1 MEIRTETRMA
11 TAPAIIR
18 ICHAPVISSCQKRS
32 RLNCKK
38 RWTRLVKLWKRY
50 VWKKKSM
57 AKSPVFDTSVF
68 SPFSPFIEP
77 QISYSLFPSIVFYE
91 LTATSIDESILKRY
105 ERWRITLSKIDR
117 VLTPSSSD
125 WWETAKSI
133 RRLYLKK
140 IAPVSKLKTLQ
151 NDALIARL
159 AVKNK
164 GFVVTMDV
172 DDYEII
178 RREMPKLEVVPGD
191 YFFS

>member
-1 MEIRTETRMA
+1 
-11 TAPAIIR
+11 
-18 ICHAPVISSCQKRS
+18 
-32 RLNCKK
+32 
-38 RWTRLVKLWKRY
+38 
-50 VWKKKSM
+50 M

-68 SPFSPFIEP
+68 SPYSRLIEP
-77 QISYSLFPSIVFYE
+77 QIPNALFPSIVFYE
-91 LTATSIDESILKRY
+91 LTATGIDESLLKKY
-105 ERWRITLSKIDR
+105 GRWRISLGKIDR
-117 VLTPSSSD
+117 VLTPASND
-125 WWETAKSI
+125 WWETAKAI

-140 IAPVSKLKTLQ
+140 TAPVSKLKTLQ

-178 RREMPKLEVVPGD
+178 KREMPKLEVVSGD